1 MNTGIN
7 YADMMGNYKSMAK
20 RIVFVWNM
28 IFVLV
33 YTDFSMVV
41 ILKDYGSVYTT
52 ILFILLVLYI
62 ILYLSI
68 SILRYVGI
76 KKNIY
81 KLQDGMIIINILK
94 KVLKISGFVLS
105 VVALIS
111 SFDIKH
117 ISNIFSI
124 IMMVVS
130 IIFVSV
136 QILIEGFK
144 LWIRWFV
151 RRKANNMQELFSAF
165 SMPMLTNNNEE
176 DK

>member
-33 YTDFSMVV
+33 YTAFSMVV

-76 KKNIY
+76 KKNIH

-105 VVALIS
+105 IAALIS

-117 ISNIFSI
+117 FSNIFSI
-124 IMMVVS
+124 IMMIASIVFVS
-130 IIFVSV
+130 I
-136 QILIEGFK
+136 QIIIEGFK

-151 RRKANNMQELFSAF
+151 RKKTNNMQELFSAF
-165 SMPMLTNNNEE
+165 SMPMLTNNEE